1 MIYYILCEFH
11 RVYKNVKRSTVEIPV
26 LPLYVCCVLR
36 QGTLCIFVLVHIDRI
51 GYRLRLEVNQRWPGV
66 PSRGSLLFLSNNTTE
81 TRNIKTTFIGRRIKK
96 NCKYV
101 LKDYYPLYRILNA
114 MLKPNTV
121 HCSERFNLT
130 LTPGI

>member
-1 MIYYILCEFH
+1 MSHPEGVYDFYPIIPRKPGIL
-11 RVYKNVKRSTVEIPV
+11 K
-26 LPLYVCCVLR
+26 LLL
-36 QGTLCIFVLVHIDRI
+36 LV
-51 GYRLRLEVNQRWPGV
+51 GEL
-66 PSRGSLLFLSNNTTE
+66 
-81 TRNIKTTFIGRRIKK
+81 K